1 MTTLVF
7 FSEPAVCEYIREISR
22 TWHQKYVEEFRIVER
37 PDRRRSSATIA
48 STGSCQTL
56 PKLRE
61 YYEKASLPRMQAR
74 SPRACYEI
82 PAMSSSI
89 ANQQQD
95 LGDPSLLQVPATP
108 DADSLSLTS
117 TTTTTTSSKIS
128 SADSNTRSVPM
139 RRVKPHSP
147 VYNRIHRK
155 SLVQRSCPSI
165 LQSSEEDGKENE
177 EPDYYIVETPD
188 TSDNEVYIPYRFPRL
203 ARIVN
208 WILIHFANDNQCD
221 PQHNNDAD
229 NAPPPNSIIIDSTPS
244 SIQ

>member
-48 STGSCQTL
+48 STGSQQTL

-61 YYEKASLPRMQAR
+61 YYEKASLPPRMQAR

-82 PAMSSSI
+82 PAMSNSI

-108 DADSLSLTS
+108 DPDSLSLTS
-117 TTTTTTSSKIS
+117 TTTTTSSKIS

-155 SLVQRSCPSI
+155 SLINRSCPAI
-165 LQSSEEDGKENE
+165 LSSEDERKEDNE

-208 WILIHFANDNQCD
+208 WILIHFAKDNQRD
-221 PQHNNDAD
+221 SQHNNGAD
-229 NAPPPNSIIIDSTPS
+229 NNAPPPNSIIIDSSP
-244 SIQ
+244 